1 MFFLLH
7 LQIIYE
13 KFKQNFIYD
22 VIYYM
27 KILID
32 QMNEQSKKEKVE
44 DNLFVKNII
53 VNKDIRN
60 KKVLPYIATERWIK
74 QLGDRLQV
82 NF

>member
-53 VNKDIRN
+53 VNKDLRN
-60 KKVLPYIATERWIK
+60 KKFLPYIATERWIN

>member
-1 MFFLLH
+1 MKLL
-7 LQIIYE
+7 L
-13 KFKQNFIYD
+13 
-22 VIYYM
+22 
-27 KILID
+27 D

-53 VNKDIRN
+53 VNKDLRN
-60 KKVLPYIATERWIK
+60 KKFLPYIATERWIN

>member
-1 MFFLLH
+1 MKLL
-7 LQIIYE
+7 LDQI
-13 KFKQNFIYD
+13 
-22 VIYYM
+22 
-27 KILID
+27 
-32 QMNEQSKKEKVE
+32 NEQSKKEKVE

-60 KKVLPYIATERWIK
+60 KKALPYIATERWIN

>member
-1 MFFLLH
+1 
-7 LQIIYE
+7 
-13 KFKQNFIYD
+13 
-22 VIYYM
+22 M
-27 KILID
+27 KSLID

-60 KKVLPYIATERWIK
+60 KKVLPYIATERWIN

>member
-1 MFFLLH
+1 MKLL
-7 LQIIYE
+7 
-13 KFKQNFIYD
+13 
-22 VIYYM
+22 V
-27 KILID
+27 D

-60 KKVLPYIATERWIK
+60 KKVLPYIATERWIN

>member
-1 MFFLLH
+1 
-7 LQIIYE
+7 
-13 KFKQNFIYD
+13 
-22 VIYYM
+22 M
-27 KILID
+27 KILLD
-32 QMNEQSKKEKVE
+32 QMNEQSKKQNVE

-60 KKVLPYIATERWIK
+60 KKVLPYIATERWIN